1 MTDEQPNPEQYVV
14 PHAGDPASGAPT
26 PAAVVPAPS
35 TPPAPAPAPS
45 DGDTFRGRPKRS
57 KGRRWTIVVG
67 PLGSGVATLGALFV
81 IAEAPAVLAWSMV
94 GVGVVAAAVSLVVAH
109 R

>member
-26 PAAVVPAPS
+26 PAAVVPAPP
-35 TPPAPAPAPS
+35 TPAPAPS

-57 KGRRWTIVVG
+57 KGPRWTLFVG

-94 GVGVVAAAVSLVVAH
+94 GVGVVAAVVSLVVAH

>member
-14 PHAGDPASGAPT
+14 PHAGDPASGVPT
-26 PAAVVPAPS
+26 PAVVPAPAS
-35 TPPAPAPAPS
+35 PAPAPNV
-45 DGDTFRGRPKRS
+45 GDTFRGRPKRS

-81 IAEAPAVLAWSMV
+81 VAEAPAVLAWSMV
-94 GVGVVAAAVSLVVAH
+94 GVGVVAAVVSLVVAH